1 MSRDRVLRA
10 HLLSLSNVLT
20 RFGATL
26 LRPSVAPTVVTFVV
40 MVAVAWFA
48 AAQSQTAHDEARR
61 ADVLKEMSV
70 VRAKLE
76 GNISGNVQ
84 LVRGLVAVI
93 STEPD
98 MQQPRFAELAAKLFS
113 EQSQLRNIAAA
124 PDLVVRLMYPLEGN
138 EKAIGLDY
146 RNNPQQREATIRAQQ
161 TGQMVIA
168 GPVDLVQGGRA
179 FIGRFPVFFG
189 EARRKQFWGVVSAV
203 VDTDRLYADS
213 GLTDPNLSIDIAIT
227 GSDGR
232 GAAGNHF
239 YGDPGVIADDPVTAS
254 VVLPSGEW
262 IMSARPKGGWTRI
275 APDTLLIWGGFLLLG
290 VLMSAPIYFS
300 GRLMEERARN
310 LSALRSRE
318 AELRR
323 LSRRLGVALES
334 SKVGVFE
341 LDLETGELLWDDRIN
356 ALFGLPQ
363 DGGKRAYADWQ
374 NALHPDDLRRAEEE
388 FRLAAEVTGRYH
400 SEYRIVTPAGIVR
413 NIRAM
418 GTVYKDALS
427 TPKMVGVNWDV
438 SDDVALNENLKR
450 ANRLSEARNAE
461 LEAAKA
467 AIEHNALHD
476 SLTGLPNRRY
486 LDEVLKERAEHAA
499 RNGSTLALLHID
511 LDRFK
516 QINDTLGH
524 AAGDAML
531 VHAART
537 LSANCGP
544 GDFVARIGGDEFVVV
559 STVTGGEAALAALAD
574 RLIADMRQPIVY
586 EGHKCRSG
594 ISVGI
599 ASENGSEPDP
609 NRLLI
614 NADIALYRAKSRGR
628 SRYEFFTSALQAEV
642 IRTKRV
648 ADEILQGLET
658 DQFLPWYQP
667 QFDAVTLEVAGV
679 EALARWRHP
688 AEGILP
694 PSQFLDVAEDL
705 NVVSTIDRIVLE
717 KALAG
722 FAQWEQLGL
731 GVPKIAVNVSARRLQ
746 DEHLIASLR
755 DLRFEPG
762 RLAFEL
768 VESIFLDET
777 DDMVRWNAEQIKE
790 LGIDIEIDDF
800 GTGYASIVSLMK
812 LKPRRLK
819 IDRQLVNPIVSSPPQ
834 RRLVQSIVDIGR
846 SLGIEV
852 VGEGV
857 ETMEHAAI
865 LRDLGCNVLQGY
877 AFAAPMSGEELVRF
891 IRGRSWMPGA
901 SAARSRQQA

>member
-1 MSRDRVLRA
+1 ML
-10 HLLSLSNVLT
+10 
-20 RFGATL
+20 
-26 LRPSVAPTVVTFVV
+26 
-40 MVAVAWFA
+40 AVAWFA
-48 AAQSQTAHDEARR
+48 AAQGQAVHDQMTR
-61 ADVLKEMSV
+61 ADVLKEVSV

-76 GNISGNVQ
+76 GNISSNVQ
-84 LVRGLVAVI
+84 LVRGLVAVL

-98 MQQPRFAELAAKLFS
+98 MTQPRFTQLAEKLFS
-113 EQSQLRNIAAA
+113 EHSQLRNIAGA

-146 RNNPQQREATIRAQQ
+146 RNNEAQREATLRAQQ
-161 TGQMVIA
+161 TGQMILA
-168 GPVDLVQGGRA
+168 GPVDLVQGGRG
-179 FIGRFPVFFG
+179 FIGRFPVFIG
-189 EARRKQFWGVVSAV
+189 EAKRQQFWGIVSAV
-203 VDTDRLYADS
+203 VDMDQLYADS
-213 GLTDPNLSIDIAIT
+213 GLTDPELGIDIAIS

-232 GAAGNHF
+232 GAQGSQF
-239 YGDPGVIADDPVTAS
+239 YGAASVLADNPVTAS
-254 VVLPSGEW
+254 VVLPNGEW
-262 IMSARPKGGWTRI
+262 VMSAVPKEGWGRI
-275 APDTLLIWGGFLLLG
+275 APNTLLIGGGFMLLA

-300 GRLMEERARN
+300 GRLMEERQRN
-310 LSALRSRE
+310 LGVLRSRE

-334 SKVGVFE
+334 SQVGVFE
-341 LDLETGELLWDDRIN
+341 LDLETRELLWDDRVN
-356 ALFGLPQ
+356 ALYGLPQ
-363 DGGKRAYADWQ
+363 DGGRRGYENWRD
-374 NALHPDDLRRAEEE
+374 ALHPDDVRRAEEE
-388 FRLAAEVTGRYH
+388 YRLACEVTGRYH
-400 SEYRIVTPAGIVR
+400 SEYRIITPTGIVR
-413 NIRAM
+413 NIRAV
-418 GTVYKDALS
+418 GTVYKDPLS

-486 LDEVLKERAEHAA
+486 LDEVLKTRAEYAQ

-531 VHAART
+531 VHAAYT

-559 STVTGGEAALAALAD
+559 SVGKDGEAALAALAD
-574 RLIADMRQPIVY
+574 QLIAQMRLPILY
-586 EGHKCRSG
+586 EGHECRSG

-599 ASENGSEPDP
+599 ATESGSEPDP
-609 NRLLI
+609 DRLLI

-648 ADEILQGLET
+648 ADEILHGLDT

-667 QFDAVTLEVAGV
+667 QFDAVTLEIAGV
-679 EALARWRHP
+679 EALARWQHP
-688 AEGILP
+688 TEGILP
-694 PSQFLDVAEDL
+694 PAHFLDVAEEL

-717 KALAG
+717 KALVEFG
-722 FAQWEQLGL
+722 RWEAQGL
-731 GVPKIAVNVSARRLQ
+731 GIPKIAVNVSARRLQ
-746 DEHLIASLR
+746 DEQLIASLK
-755 DLRFEPG
+755 DLRFAPG

-768 VESIFLDET
+768 VESIFLDDT

-819 IDRQLVNPIVSSPPQ
+819 IDRQLVGPIVSSPTQ

-857 ETMEHAAI
+857 ETMEHATI
-865 LRDLGCNVLQGY
+865 LRDLGCNMLQGY
-877 AFAAPMSGEELVRF
+877 AFAAPMSAEALARF
-891 IRGRSWMPGA
+891 VKERGWMPDA
-901 SAARSRQQA
+901 PVAKPRRRRA

>member
-1 MSRDRVLRA
+1 M
-10 HLLSLSNVLT
+10 
-20 RFGATL
+20 RFGAKL
-26 LRPSVAPTVVTFVV
+26 LRPSVAPTVATFLV
-40 MVAVAWFA
+40 MLAVAWFA
-48 AAQSQTAHDEARR
+48 AAQTQSAYDQRVR

-76 GNISGNVQ
+76 GNVSGNVQ

-93 STEPD
+93 ATEPD
-98 MQQPRFAELAAKLFS
+98 MQQGRFAQLARKLLS
-113 EQSQLRNIAAA
+113 EHSQLRNIAAA

-146 RNNPQQREATIRAQQ
+146 RTNAAQRAATLRAQQ
-161 TGQMVIA
+161 TGQMILA
-168 GPVDLVQGGRA
+168 GPVDLVQGGRG
-179 FIGRFPVFFG
+179 FIGRFPVFIG
-189 EARRKQFWGVVSAV
+189 EAKRQQFWGIVSAV

-213 GLTDPNLSIDIAIT
+213 GLTDPDLTLDIAIT

-232 GAAGNHF
+232 GRLGDQF
-239 YGDPGVIADDPVTAS
+239 YGKPSTVTDNPVTAS
-254 VVLPSGEW
+254 VVLPTGEW
-262 IMSARPKGGWTRI
+262 IMSAVPKGGWTRI
-275 APDTLLIWGGFLLLG
+275 APDALLVWGGFMVLA

-300 GRLMEERARN
+300 GRLMEERQRN
-310 LSALRSRE
+310 LRELKSRE

-334 SKVGVFE
+334 SQVGVFE
-341 LDLETGELLWDDRIN
+341 LDLETRELLWDDRVN
-356 ALFGLPQ
+356 ALYGLPQ
-363 DGGKRAYADWQ
+363 DGGPRGYENWRD
-374 NALHPDDLRRAEEE
+374 ALHPDDLRRAEEE
-388 FRLAAEVTGRYH
+388 YRLGCEVTGTYH
-400 SEYRIVTPAGIVR
+400 SEYRIITPAGIVR
-413 NIRAM
+413 NIRAI
-418 GTVYKDALS
+418 GTVYKDPHS

-438 SDDVALNENLKR
+438 SADVALNDNLKR
-450 ANRLSEARNAE
+450 ANRLSEARYAE

-486 LDEVLKERAEHAA
+486 LDEVLKARAEQAG
-499 RNGSTLALLHID
+499 RYGGTLALLHID

-531 VHAART
+531 VHAAYT

-559 STVTGGEAALAALAD
+559 SIVNEGEAALAGLAD
-574 RLIADMRQPIVY
+574 RLIAQMRQPILY
-586 EGHKCRSG
+586 EGHECRSG

-599 ASENGSEPDP
+599 ATEGGSEPDP

-648 ADEILQGLET
+648 ADEILHGLET
-658 DQFLPWYQP
+658 DQFIPWYQP
-667 QFDAVTLEVAGV
+667 QFDAVTLEIVGV
-679 EALARWRHP
+679 EALARWQHP
-688 AEGILP
+688 TEGILP
-694 PSQFLDVAEDL
+694 PAHFLDVAEDL

-717 KALAG
+717 KALDE
-722 FAQWEQLGL
+722 FSRWEKLELGI
-731 GVPKIAVNVSARRLQ
+731 PKVAVNVSARRLQ
-746 DEHLIASLR
+746 DEQLIASLK
-755 DLRFEPG
+755 DLSFEPG

-819 IDRQLVNPIVSSPPQ
+819 IDRQLVGPIVTSAAQ

-846 SLGIEV
+846 SLDIEV

-865 LRDLGCNVLQGY
+865 LRDLGCNMLQGY
-877 AFAAPMSGEELVRF
+877 AFAAPMSADALVDF
-891 IRGRSWMPGA
+891 VRGRGWMPEA
-901 SAARSRQQA
+901 PQVKARRKA

>member
-1 MSRDRVLRA
+1 MM
-10 HLLSLSNVLT
+10 
-20 RFGATL
+20 RFGAKL
-26 LRPSVAPTVVTFVV
+26 LRPSVAPTVATFLV
-40 MVAVAWFA
+40 MLAVAWFV
-48 AAQSQTAHDEARR
+48 AAQTQSAYDQRVR

-93 STEPD
+93 ATEPD
-98 MQQPRFAELAAKLFS
+98 MQQERFAQLARKLFS
-113 EQSQLRNIAAA
+113 EHSQLRNIAAA
-124 PDLVVRLMYPLEGN
+124 PDLVVKLMYPLEGN

-146 RNNPQQREATIRAQQ
+146 RTNAAQRAATLRAQQ
-161 TGQMVIA
+161 TGQMILA
-168 GPVDLVQGGRA
+168 GPVDLVQGGRG
-179 FIGRFPVFFG
+179 FIGRFPVFIG
-189 EARRKQFWGVVSAV
+189 EARRQQFWGVVSAV

-213 GLTDPNLSIDIAIT
+213 GLTDPDLNIDIAIT

-232 GAAGNHF
+232 GRLGDRF
-239 YGDPGVIADDPVTAS
+239 YGESSTITDSPVTAS
-254 VVLPSGEW
+254 VVLPTGEW
-262 IMSARPKGGWTRI
+262 IMSAVPKGGWTRI
-275 APDTLLIWGGFLLLG
+275 APDALVVWSGFMVLA
-290 VLMSAPIYFS
+290 VLMSAPIFFS
-300 GRLMEERARN
+300 GRLMEERQRN
-310 LSALRSRE
+310 LRELKSRE

-334 SKVGVFE
+334 SQVGVFE
-341 LDLETGELLWDDRIN
+341 LDLETRELLWDDRVN
-356 ALFGLPQ
+356 ALYGLPQ
-363 DGGKRAYADWQ
+363 DGGVRTYQSWRD
-374 NALHPDDLRRAEEE
+374 ALHPEDLRRAEEE
-388 FRLAAEVTGRYH
+388 YRLACEVSGRYH
-400 SEYRIVTPAGIVR
+400 SEYRIITPAGLVR
-413 NIRAM
+413 NIRAV
-418 GTVYKDALS
+418 GTVYKDPQS

-438 SDDVALNENLKR
+438 SADVALNENLKR
-450 ANRLSEARNAE
+450 ANRLSEARYSE

-486 LDEVLKERAEHAA
+486 LDDVLKARAEQAG
-499 RNGSTLALLHID
+499 RYGGTLALLHID

-531 VHAART
+531 VHAAYT
-537 LSANCGP
+537 LSANCDAD
-544 GDFVARIGGDEFVVV
+544 DFVARIGGDEFVVV
-559 STVTGGEAALAALAD
+559 SMVDEGASALAALAD
-574 RLIADMRQPIVY
+574 RLIAQMRLPILY
-586 EGHKCRSG
+586 QGHECRSG

-599 ASENGSEPDP
+599 ATESGSDPDP

-648 ADEILQGLET
+648 ADEILHGLET
-658 DQFLPWYQP
+658 DQFIPWYQP
-667 QFDAVTLEVAGV
+667 QFDAVTLEIAGV
-679 EALARWRHP
+679 EALARWQHP
-688 AEGILP
+688 TEGILP
-694 PSQFLDVAEDL
+694 PAHFLDVADEL

-717 KALAG
+717 KALDE
-722 FAQWEQLGL
+722 FARWEKLELGI
-731 GVPKIAVNVSARRLQ
+731 PKVAVNVSARRLQ
-746 DEHLIASLR
+746 DEHLIASLK
-755 DLRFEPG
+755 DLSFEPG

-777 DDMVRWNAEQIKE
+777 DDMVRWNAEQIKD

-819 IDRQLVNPIVSSPPQ
+819 IDRQLVGPIVTSAAQ

-846 SLGIEV
+846 SLDIEV

-865 LRDLGCNVLQGY
+865 LRDLGCNMLQGY
-877 AFAAPMSGEELVRF
+877 AFAAPMSADTLVDF
-891 IRGRSWMPGA
+891 VRGRGWMPE
-901 SAARSRQQA
+901 AATPRTGRKRA

>member
-1 MSRDRVLRA
+1 
-10 HLLSLSNVLT
+10 
-20 RFGATL
+20 
-26 LRPSVAPTVVTFVV
+26 
-40 MVAVAWFA
+40 
-48 AAQSQTAHDEARR
+48 
-61 ADVLKEMSV
+61 
-70 VRAKLE
+70 
-76 GNISGNVQ
+76 
-84 LVRGLVAVI
+84 
-93 STEPD
+93 
-98 MQQPRFAELAAKLFS
+98 
-113 EQSQLRNIAAA
+113 
-124 PDLVVRLMYPLEGN
+124 MYPLEGN

-146 RNNPQQREATIRAQQ
+146 RTNAAQRAATLRAQQ
-161 TGQMVIA
+161 TGQMILA
-168 GPVDLVQGGRA
+168 GPVDLVQGGRG
-179 FIGRFPVFFG
+179 FIGRFPVFIG
-189 EARRKQFWGVVSAV
+189 EAKRQQFWGIVSAV

-213 GLTDPNLSIDIAIT
+213 GLTDPDLTLDIAIT

-232 GAAGNHF
+232 GRLGDQF
-239 YGDPGVIADDPVTAS
+239 YGEPSTVADNPVTAS
-254 VVLPSGEW
+254 VVLPTGEW
-262 IMSARPKGGWTRI
+262 IMSAVPKGGWTRI
-275 APDTLLIWGGFLLLG
+275 APDALLVWGGFMVLA
-290 VLMSAPIYFS
+290 VLMSAPIFFS
-300 GRLMEERARN
+300 GRLMEERQRN
-310 LSALRSRE
+310 LRELKSRE

-334 SKVGVFE
+334 SQVGVFE
-341 LDLETGELLWDDRIN
+341 LDLETRELLWDDRVN
-356 ALFGLPQ
+356 ALYGLPQ
-363 DGGKRAYADWQ
+363 DGGPRGYENWRD
-374 NALHPDDLRRAEEE
+374 ALHPDDLRRAEEE
-388 FRLAAEVTGRYH
+388 YRLGCEVTGTYH
-400 SEYRIVTPAGIVR
+400 SEYRIITPAGIVR
-413 NIRAM
+413 NIRAI
-418 GTVYKDALS
+418 GTVYKDPHS

-438 SDDVALNENLKR
+438 SADVALNDNLKR
-450 ANRLSEARNAE
+450 ANRLSEARYAE

-486 LDEVLKERAEHAA
+486 LDEVLKARAEQAG
-499 RNGSTLALLHID
+499 RYGGTLALLHID

-531 VHAART
+531 VHAAYT

-559 STVTGGEAALAALAD
+559 SIVNEGEAALAGLAD
-574 RLIADMRQPIVY
+574 RLIAPMRQPILY
-586 EGHKCRSG
+586 EGHECRSG

-599 ASENGSEPDP
+599 ATEGGSEPDP

-648 ADEILQGLET
+648 ADEILHGLET
-658 DQFLPWYQP
+658 DQFMPWYQP
-667 QFDAVTLEVAGV
+667 QFDAVTLEIVGV
-679 EALARWRHP
+679 EALARWQHP
-688 AEGILP
+688 TEGILP
-694 PSQFLDVAEDL
+694 PAQFLDVAEDL

-717 KALAG
+717 KALDE
-722 FAQWEQLGL
+722 FSRWEKLELGI
-731 GVPKIAVNVSARRLQ
+731 PKVAVNVSARRLQ
-746 DEHLIASLR
+746 DEQLIASLKG
-755 DLRFEPG
+755 LSFEPG

-819 IDRQLVNPIVSSPPQ
+819 IDRQLVGPIVTSAAQ

-846 SLGIEV
+846 SLDIEV

-865 LRDLGCNVLQGY
+865 LRDLGCNMLQGY
-877 AFAAPMSGEELVRF
+877 AFAAPMSADALVDF
-891 IRGRSWMPGA
+891 VRGRGWMPEA
-901 SAARSRQQA
+901 PQVKARRKA

>member
-1 MSRDRVLRA
+1 ML
-10 HLLSLSNVLT
+10 
-20 RFGATL
+20 
-26 LRPSVAPTVVTFVV
+26 
-40 MVAVAWFA
+40 AVAWFA
-48 AAQSQTAHDEARR
+48 AALSQAAYDQRTRS
-61 ADVLKEMSV
+61 DVLKEMSL

-93 STEPD
+93 ATEPD
-98 MQQPRFAELAAKLFS
+98 MSQQRFAQLAARLFG
-113 EQSQLRNIAAA
+113 EHSQLRNIAAA
-124 PDLVVRLMYPLEGN
+124 PDLVVKLMYPLEGN

-146 RNNPQQREATIRAQQ
+146 RNNTAQREATLRAQQ
-161 TGQMVIA
+161 TGQMVLA
-168 GPVDLVQGGRA
+168 GPVDLVQGGRG
-179 FIGRFPVFFG
+179 FIGRFPVFIG
-189 EARRKQFWGVVSAV
+189 EAKRQQFWGIVSAV
-203 VDTDRLYADS
+203 VDMDRLYADS

-227 GSDGR
+227 GNDGR
-232 GAAGNHF
+232 GRLGEQF
-239 YGDPGVIADDPVTAS
+239 YGNASVAADNPVTAS
-254 VVLPSGEW
+254 VVLPNGEW
-262 IMSARPKGGWTRI
+262 IMSAVPKAGWTRI
-275 APDTLLIWGGFLLLG
+275 NPNSLLIWGGFMVLA
-290 VLMSAPIYFS
+290 VLMAAPIYFS
-300 GRLMEERARN
+300 GRLMEERQRN
-310 LSALRSRE
+310 LAVLKSRE

-334 SKVGVFE
+334 SQVGVFE
-341 LDLETGELLWDDRIN
+341 LDLETHELLWDDRVN
-356 ALFGLPQ
+356 ALYGLPQ
-363 DGGKRAYADWQ
+363 DGGRRGYENWRD
-374 NALHPDDLRRAEEE
+374 ALHPEDLRRAEEE
-388 FRLAAEVTGRYH
+388 YRLACEVTGRYH
-400 SEYRIVTPAGIVR
+400 SEYRIITPAGVVR
-413 NIRAM
+413 NIRAV
-418 GTVYKDALS
+418 GTVYKDPQS
-427 TPKMVGVNWDV
+427 TPKIVGVNWDV
-438 SDDVALNENLKR
+438 SADVALNDNLKR

-486 LDEVLKERAEHAA
+486 LDEVLRTRAEHAG
-499 RNGSTLALLHID
+499 RNGNTLALLHID

-531 VHAART
+531 VHAAYT

-559 STVTGGEAALAALAD
+559 SVVNGGEAALAALAD
-574 RLIADMRQPIVY
+574 RLIAQMRQPILY
-586 EGHKCRSG
+586 EGHECRSG

-599 ASENGSEPDP
+599 ATESGREPDP

-628 SRYEFFTSALQAEV
+628 SRHEFFTSALQAEV

-648 ADEILQGLET
+648 ADEILHGLET

-667 QFDAVTLEVAGV
+667 QFDAVTLEVTGV
-679 EALARWRHP
+679 EALARWQHP
-688 AEGILP
+688 TESILP
-694 PSQFLDVAEDL
+694 PAHFLDVAEEL
-705 NVVSTIDRIVLE
+705 NVVSIIDRIVLE
-717 KALAG
+717 KALAD
-722 FAQWEQLGL
+722 FDKWERLGL
-731 GVPKIAVNVSARRLQ
+731 RIPKVAVNVSARRLQ
-746 DEHLIASLR
+746 DEQLIASLK
-755 DLRFEPG
+755 DLSFEPG

-819 IDRQLVNPIVSSPPQ
+819 IDRQLVAPIVSSPAQ

-857 ETMEHAAI
+857 ETMEHATI
-865 LRDLGCNVLQGY
+865 LRDLGCNMLQGY
-877 AFAAPMSGEELVRF
+877 AFAAPMSAEALSGFVTG
-891 IRGRSWMPGA
+891 RGWMSDAPVAKAGRKRA
-901 SAARSRQQA
+901 